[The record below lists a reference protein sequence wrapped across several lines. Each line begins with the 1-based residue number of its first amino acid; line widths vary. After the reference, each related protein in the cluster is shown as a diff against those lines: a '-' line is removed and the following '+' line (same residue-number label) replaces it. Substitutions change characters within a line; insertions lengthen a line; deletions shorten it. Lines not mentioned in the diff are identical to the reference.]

1 MRPVNLWL
9 HHAGYC
15 VAQERHALR
24 SGRNVPIRFHALFGV
39 IRHPDHGVILFDTG
53 YAPRFFDA
61 TRRLPGRIYA
71 MLTPVTLAPHETAA
85 ATVEAA
91 GIAPADVRHIIVSHL
106 HADHVG
112 GLRDF
117 PNATFYLSREALH
130 LAQSVRHSPFRALQH
145 GILPAMLPDDFLSRT
160 CVIEDFAKP
169 HDDAHLGTGWDL
181 FGDDALVL
189 YALPGHAAGQMGLRL
204 DTPHG
209 KWFLVADAIW
219 LHDTLETGTLPH
231 PATRLF
237 FASWSDYVQTVDRL
251 RAYQRAHPDVRLIP
265 THCQATTLPLVGEG
279 PLSRAL

>member
-24 SGRNVPIRFHALFGV
+24 TGRKVPIRFHALFGV
-39 IRHPDHGVILFDTG
+39 IRHPEHGLILFDTG
-53 YAPRFFDA
+53 YTPRFFDA

-71 MLTPVTLAPHETAA
+71 LLTPVSLAPHETAA
-85 ATVEAA
+85 ETLRGA
-91 GIAPADVRHIIVSHL
+91 GIAPEDVRHIVVSHL

-117 PNATFYLSREALH
+117 PNATFYVSRDALH
-130 LAQSVRHSPFRALQH
+130 LAQAVQHRPFRALQH
-145 GILPAMLPDDFLSRT
+145 GILPAMLPDDFVSRA
-160 CVIEDFAKP
+160 CVIEDFAIP
-169 HDDAHLGTGWDL
+169 CEDVLLGTGWDL

-189 YALPGHAAGQMGLRL
+189 YALPGHAVGQMGLRL

-209 KWFLVADAIW
+209 KWFLVADALW
-219 LHDTLETGTLPH
+219 LRDTLETGTLPH

-237 FASWSDYVQTVDRL
+237 FASWEAYADTVDRL
-251 RAYQRAHPDVRLIP
+251 RAYHSAHPDVKVVP
-265 THCQATTLPLVGEG
+265 THCQATTLPLIGG
-279 PLSRAL
+279 KPLSRAL